1 MDYQVAPIPV
11 RPSTLNGIS
20 ERMVV
25 SHYENNYGNAV
36 RTLNAVR
43 RDLRGEGVRHFVPVG
58 ATEAR
63 VGSGAAEAA
72 EVAEVSVRTAF
83 P

>member
-1 MDYQVAPIPV
+1 MPQEIAPIAV

-20 ERMVV
+20 EHMVV

-43 RDLRGEGVRHFVPVG
+43 RELPRSTRVR
-58 ATEAR
+58 R
-63 VGSGAAEAA
+63 
-72 EVAEVSVRTAF
+72 RTACAGSSAKSSR
-83 P
+83 